1 MESAPLTYQYIPDV
15 RKVRHQL
22 TADESAVMM
31 RNDKGKNARFAYSEI
46 KEINIM
52 EPVPGRSVCTVRT
65 KKSKLAIPSSS
76 FESLGVFDNNLPTF
90 APFLHGFFKAAAS
103 ANPKIKFTRGNRAVY
118 IIGWIAGILVLG
130 LALVVLVAL
139 TGGKQMDIWFGLKMV
154 LGLAF
159 IWVILPRMV
168 SKAKPVAFD
177 PNELRWLEYVGADES
192 YLPGHEPEK
201 LTPEQAARKL
211 DLLLGKKR

>member
-1 MESAPLTYQYIPDV
+1 METAMPTYQYIPDV

-31 RNDKGKNARFAYSEI
+31 HNDKGRNAHFPYSEI

-52 EPVPGRSVCTVRT
+52 EPVPGRSICTVRT
-65 KKSKLAIPSSS
+65 KRSKLAIPSSS

-90 APFLHGFFKAAAS
+90 APFLQAMFGTAAS
-103 ANPKIKFTRGNRAVY
+103 ANPQIQFTRGNKAVY
-118 IIGWIAGILVLG
+118 IIGWIAGLLVLG
-130 LALVVLVAL
+130 LALVVLLAL
-139 TGGKQMDIWFGLKMV
+139 TSGKQLDIWFGLKMV
-154 LGLAF
+154 FGLVF

-168 SKAKPVAFD
+168 SKAKPVSFD
-177 PNELRWLEYVGADES
+177 PSDPAWLKYIGADES
-192 YLPGHEPEK
+192 YLPGHEPEQ
-201 LTPEQAARKL
+201 LTPEQAAQKL